1 MKVLSANNRT
11 LPLKNLEH
19 QISIF
24 LSTKLF
30 VLFSFLTLSFM
41 IFQLF
46 SPIVSSNA
54 ETENTAKVSTPA
66 GTISLATEDN
76 VTINI
81 TPTPTQKIYSKTT
94 ALKITNSC
102 KKGATITLSTNKS
115 HNNLERQGTDT
126 LTKAIAS
133 ITTTGNL
140 TDNSWGYTLDNTN
153 YLPVPTKDQSP
164 ATIYNTTSDTTSTT
178 TPENL
183 NLTYAV
189 KTDDTIPS
197 GTYTNDLVYTVN
209 VKPECL
215 QYTLKFNLD
224 NGTGK
229 PGAVYTDRQL
239 SYGTKVNLADFT
251 PTRTDYE
258 FMGWIATTN
267 NPATTPVT
275 YNPTANLDV
284 NPANETEVTLKA
296 KWKYT
301 KGIHSIANMQQMTAK
316 TCKEST
322 TPSQTAT
329 ALDTDGSHAGDPN
342 YVPTVTLTDT
352 RDNNTYTVS
361 KLADGKCWMTQNLR
375 IINKTITPD
384 DSNVTTNYTIPA
396 SSISGFNAY
405 DTSNAYVD
413 SDSGLYNWYTATAGT
428 GTQAMSINGQNTP
441 ASICP
446 KGWRLPTGGNRGEFK
461 TLYDN
466 YPSSSVLRSNPVNLA
481 LSGYVSSGSR
491 IHQSIFGLYWSSTID
506 SSSYAYY
513 LHLNTSGVYPTNV
526 GDEYNGFS
534 VRCIADDKLGLNS
547 IANMQQMTSDIC
559 VATTTPNRTAT
570 ALDTDGSHAGDPN
583 YVPTKTLVDTR
594 DNNTYTV
601 SKLADGKCWMTQ
613 NLRIINKTITP
624 ADSNVTANY
633 TIPASSL
640 SGFGSNNTSNA
651 YIDNTYGGYYS
662 WYTATAGTGT
672 YSMSSGKTLASICPK
687 GWRLPTGGRGKSEY
701 NDLYEKYNSSSM
713 LTSSP
718 VNMNMAGYIAY
729 GGFGQYGTY
738 SRYWAST
745 AYSQDYA
752 NLTYMD
758 ATSAD
763 LGTYDSKNR
772 GITVRCIA
780 DNPTIHSISNMQQ
793 MTPNVCANTTT
804 PLKTSNQLDTDGS
817 HHGDPNYVPTKT
829 LVDTRDSNT
838 YTVSKLA
845 DGKCWMT
852 QNLRIAGKTITPADS
867 NVTANYT
874 IPASSI
880 NGFSSN
886 DTSNAYVDS
895 DSGLYNWYTATAGTG
910 TQAMS
915 SGNATASICP
925 KGWSLPTSGSNGE
938 FQILYNNYNS
948 SSALSSNPVNLTLS
962 GYVSNSSR
970 IHQGIFGYYWSSTVS
985 TSYAAYTLYLGT
997 ASGVGPADFGNKDR
1011 GFSVRCLAR

>member
-19 QISIF
+19 QLSII

-115 HNNLERQGTDT
+115 HNNLERQGADSLVKT
-126 LTKAIAS
+126 IAS
-133 ITTTGNL
+133 VSGGGTL

-164 ATIYNTTSDTTSTT
+164 ATIYNTTSATASTT
-178 TPENL
+178 TPETL

-267 NPATTPVT
+267 NPAVSSTI

-284 NPANETEVTLKA
+284 NPVNETEVTLTA

-301 KGIHSIANMQQMTAK
+301 KGIHSISNMQQMTAK
-316 TCKEST
+316 VCKEST
-322 TPSQTAT
+322 TPNRTAT
-329 ALDTDGSHAGDPN
+329 TLDTDGSHAGDTN

-375 IINKTITPD
+375 
-384 DSNVTTNYTIPA
+384 
-396 SSISGFNAY
+396 
-405 DTSNAYVD
+405 
-413 SDSGLYNWYTATAGT
+413 
-428 GTQAMSINGQNTP
+428 
-441 ASICP
+441 
-446 KGWRLPTGGNRGEFK
+446 
-461 TLYDN
+461 
-466 YPSSSVLRSNPVNLA
+466 
-481 LSGYVSSGSR
+481 
-491 IHQSIFGLYWSSTID
+491 TID
-506 SSSYAYY
+506 
-513 LHLNTSGVYPTNV
+513 
-526 GDEYNGFS
+526 
-534 VRCIADDKLGLNS
+534 
-547 IANMQQMTSDIC
+547 
-559 VATTTPNRTAT
+559 
-570 ALDTDGSHAGDPN
+570 
-583 YVPTKTLVDTR
+583 
-594 DNNTYTV
+594 
-601 SKLADGKCWMTQ
+601 
-613 NLRIINKTITP
+613 KTITP

-633 TIPASSL
+633 TIPASSI
-640 SGFGSNNTSNA
+640 SGFNSFDTSNA
-651 YIDNTYGGYYS
+651 YLDSDGGFYT

-672 YSMSSGKTLASICPK
+672 RSMSSGNTSVSICPK
-687 GWRLPTGGRGKSEY
+687 GWRLPTGGNNGEFKT
-701 NDLYEKYNSSSM
+701 LYDNYNSSLALRSSPINIT
-713 LTSSP
+713 LSDYVVSNSRVSQGSNSNGHYWSSTVGSSSFAYNLRLNTSSVSP
-718 VNMNMAGYIAY
+718 AY
-729 GGFGQYGTY
+729 DDTKSLGF
-738 SRYWAST
+738 S
-745 AYSQDYA
+745 
-752 NLTYMD
+752 
-758 ATSAD
+758 
-763 LGTYDSKNR
+763 
-772 GITVRCIA
+772 VRCIA
-780 DNPTIHSISNMQQ
+780 DDSTIHSISTMQQ
-793 MTPNVCANTTT
+793 MTSDVCSNTTT
-804 PLKTSNQLDTDGS
+804 PLKTSTQLDTDGS
-817 HHGDPNYVPTKT
+817 HAGDPNYVPTKT

-852 QNLRIAGKTITPADS
+852 QNLRISGKTITPADS
-867 NVTANYT
+867 DVINNYL
-874 IPASSI
+874 IPVSSK
-880 NGFSSN
+880 NGFNSDDSSSSYI
-886 DTSNAYVDS
+886 DPDYGGYYT
-895 DSGLYNWYTATAGTG
+895 WYAATASTG
-910 TQAMS
+910 TYSMS
-915 SGNATASICP
+915 SGEATSSICP
-925 KGWSLPTSGSNGE
+925 KKWRLPTGGVSGEVQN
-938 FQILYNNYNS
+938 LYDKYPS
-948 SSALSSNPVNLTLS
+948 SSALVSGPPRMVSSGWLYGNTFYDKGVHGFYWQSSSYNNHDAYATHVSSSTFNPVHKVDKRDGL
-962 GYVSNSSR
+962 
-970 IHQGIFGYYWSSTVS
+970 
-985 TSYAAYTLYLGT
+985 A
-997 ASGVGPADFGNKDR
+997 
-1011 GFSVRCLAR
+1011 VRCLAR